1 MTHRTILVGFGDFHG
16 ENPTTGTIPCPNQLF
31 RTAKNYPLNDGKQT
45 KHNTKRSPPGI
56 KRGWKNH
63 EKSLSMEGFKGPS
76 TINGWIFRCH
86 RYRRVKYLQLDNLV
100 RFPSRLLLLN
110 FAENPHLCRLN
121 QLNPLEITLHPYKP
135 TGTPL
140 LPTPTSQRFQWKSQ
154 DNQLKLLI
162 SAVYPP
168 VN

>member
-1 MTHRTILVGFGDFHG
+1 MAWFLGLLWFTGFIESYRVIESQYEELSAQNRWLIELYWLAFAISMVKIPGSL
-16 ENPTTGTIPCPNQLF
+16 TSTIPCPNQLF
-31 RTAKNYPLNDGKQT
+31 STAKNYPLNDGKQM

-76 TINGWIFRCH
+76 TINGWIFHCQ

-110 FAENPHLCRLN
+110 FDANSHTFAENPHLCRLN
-121 QLNPLEITLHPYKP
+121 
-135 TGTPL
+135 
-140 LPTPTSQRFQWKSQ
+140 
-154 DNQLKLLI
+154 
-162 SAVYPP
+162 
-168 VN
+168 